1 MASTE
6 ELKEQITAA
15 LQEVYDPEIPVNIY
29 EMGLIYNIDVD
40 DESKEVVIDM
50 TLTTPNCPAAQELP
64 AEVQRAAEGVDG
76 VGRVTVDI
84 VWDPPW
90 EPSRM
95 SEEAQLELG
104 LI

>member
-1 MASTE
+1 MASLE
-6 ELKEQITAA
+6 ELKQQITDAIS
-15 LQEVYDPEIPVNIY
+15 EVYDPEIPVNIY
-29 EMGLIYNIDVD
+29 EMGLIYNIDI
-40 DESKEVVIDM
+40 DEDSKDVTIDM
-50 TLTTPNCPAAQELP
+50 TLTTPNCPSAQELP
-64 AEVQRAAEGVDG
+64 AEVQRAAETVEGVNQ
-76 VGRVTVDI
+76 VLVDI